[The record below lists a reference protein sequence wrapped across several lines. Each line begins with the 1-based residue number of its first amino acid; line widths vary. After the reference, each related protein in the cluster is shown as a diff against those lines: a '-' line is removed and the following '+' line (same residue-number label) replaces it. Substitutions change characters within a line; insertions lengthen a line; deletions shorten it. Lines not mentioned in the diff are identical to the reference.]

1 MGQNQGI
8 NYQSKGGAAVFE
20 EIEKA
25 NDGREMILAPQN
37 HPHAFLSFVWDTT
50 AEPETDN

>member
-1 MGQNQGI
+1 M
-8 NYQSKGGAAVFE
+8 FE

-37 HPHAFLSFVWDTT
+37 HPQMFLSFVWDAT
-50 AEPETDN
+50 ADHDEAGHAEVETAAPAIADAAE

>member
-1 MGQNQGI
+1 M
-8 NYQSKGGAAVFE
+8 FE

-37 HPHAFLSFVWDTT
+37 HPDAFLSFVWDTT
-50 AEPETDN
+50 AEETTTESSDS

>member
-1 MGQNQGI
+1 M
-8 NYQSKGGAAVFE
+8 FE

-37 HPHAFLSFVWDTT
+37 HPVAMLSFVWDTT
-50 AEPETDN
+50 AAVDETDAMDGKVSYKTESAE

>member
-1 MGQNQGI
+1 M
-8 NYQSKGGAAVFE
+8 FE

-37 HPHAFLSFVWDTT
+37 HPKAFLSFVWDST
-50 AEPETDN
+50 AAVATETDDVVSEPAE

>member
-1 MGQNQGI
+1 
-8 NYQSKGGAAVFE
+8 VFE

-37 HPHAFLSFVWDTT
+37 HPSLFLSFVWDTT
-50 AEPETDN
+50 EAVKEEEPEATPAMAVADAE

>member
-1 MGQNQGI
+1 M
-8 NYQSKGGAAVFE
+8 FE

-37 HPHAFLSFVWDTT
+37 HPFAFLSFVWDTT
-50 AEPETDN
+50 AEEEADDLELAD

>member
-1 MGQNQGI
+1 M
-8 NYQSKGGAAVFE
+8 FE

-37 HPHAFLSFVWDTT
+37 HPALFLSFVWDTT
-50 AEPETDN
+50 EAVKEDEAEPMPALAVADAE